1 MISDDPVWLLITE
14 EAKVSIAEEPLL
26 SEFYQSAI
34 IDHSDLD
41 SALSYNLANQLNSS
55 AIPSTAIEKLILE
68 VLKADPSITASARLD
83 IMASFERD
91 PACDKHLIP
100 LLYFKGF
107 QAMQLHRVAHWYW
120 CNNRTALA
128 LFLQN
133 QVAEVFAVDIHPG
146 ARIGSGIMI
155 DHATGLVVG
164 ETAIIG
170 ENVSILHSVT
180 LGGIGRGEGDRHPE
194 VGSGVMISAGAK
206 IMGNVKIGDGVK
218 VGAGSLV
225 IEAIPPHTTVVGVP
239 ARVVGAPLEGS
250 PSFEMNQNLDV

>member
-1 MISDDPVWLLITE
+1 MTSDDPVWLLITE
-14 EAKVSIAEEPLL
+14 EAKLSIAEEPLL
-26 SEFYQSAI
+26 SEFYQRAI
-34 IDHSDLD
+34 LDHSDFD
-41 SALSYNLANQLNSS
+41 SALSYNLANQLNGS
-55 AIPSTAIEKLILE
+55 AIPSAAIKKLILE
-68 VLKADPSITASARLD
+68 ALKVDSSITVSARLD

-107 QAMQLHRVAHWYW
+107 QAMQLHRVSHWYW
-120 CNNRTALA
+120 SNHRTALA

-170 ENVSILHSVT
+170 DNVSILHSVT
-180 LGGIGRGEGDRHPE
+180 LGGSGSGEGDRHPE
-194 VGSGVMISAGAK
+194 VGSGVMISAGVK

-225 IEAIPPHTTVVGVP
+225 IESIPPHTTVVGVP
-239 ARVVGAPLEGS
+239 ARIVGAPLEGS